1 MAQYVMS
8 MLRVSKVVPPKR
20 QIIKDISLSF
30 FPGAKIGLL
39 GLNGAGKS
47 TVLKIMAGVEKEY
60 DGEVQWQPNISI
72 GYLPQEPQLDPEKTV
87 REEIE
92 SALGE
97 VMQAQ
102 DKLDEVYAA
111 YADPDAD
118 FDKLAEE
125 QARLEAII
133 ATAGSDT
140 EHQMEIA
147 ADALRLPPW
156 EAKIGVL
163 SGGEKRRVALAKLLL
178 SKPDMLLLDEPTN
191 HLDAESVEWLEQ
203 FLVRF
208 PRTVVA
214 VTHDRYFLDNAAEW
228 ILELDRGEGIPWKG
242 NYSSW
247 LEQKEARLETENKQI
262 DAHMK
267 AMKQELEWVRSNPK
281 ARQAKSKA
289 RLARFEEMSSH
300 EYQKRNETQEI
311 FIPVGERLGDQV
323 IEFNGVTKSFGD
335 KLLMDNVSF
344 TIPPG
349 AIVGIIGPN
358 GAGKSTLFKM
368 ITGQQKPDA
377 GEVKI
382 GQTVKM
388 AYVDQSRDCLDGNKT
403 VFEELAQGSDILQI
417 GKFEMPSRAYIGRFN
432 FKGADQGK
440 LVGNLSGG
448 ERGRL
453 HLAKTLMAGGNVLL
467 LDEPSNDLDVETLR
481 ALEDALLE
489 FPGCALVISH
499 DRWFLDRICTHIL
512 AAEGDSQWTFFPG
525 NYQEYEEDKRKRLGE
540 EGAKP
545 KRIRYKPITR

>member
-87 REEIE
+87 REEVE

-102 DKLDEVYAA
+102 AKLDEVYAA

-133 ATAGSDT
+133 ATAGADT

-156 EAKIGVL
+156 DAKIGVL

-208 PRTVVA
+208 PGTVVA

-247 LEQKEARLETENKQI
+247 LEQKEARLETEQKQV

-289 RLARFEEMSSH
+289 RLARFEEMSSY

-368 ITGQQKPDA
+368 ITGQQQPDA
-377 GEVKI
+377 GEVRI
-382 GQTVKM
+382 GQTVKL

>member
-8 MLRVSKVVPPKR
+8 MLRVNKIVPPKR

-39 GLNGAGKS
+39 GLNGSGKS
-47 TVLKIMAGVEKEY
+47 TVLRIMAGADKEF
-60 DGEVQWQPNISI
+60 DGEVQWLPGISI
-72 GYLPQEPQLDPEKTV
+72 GYLAQEPQLNAENTV
-87 REEIE
+87 RQEVE
-92 SALGE
+92 AGLGE
-97 VMQAQ
+97 VVTAQ
-102 DKLDEVYAA
+102 NKLEEIYAA
-111 YADPDAD
+111 YAEPDAD

-125 QARLEAII
+125 QARYEAII
-133 ATAGSDT
+133 ATSGADV

-156 EAKIGVL
+156 DAVIKNL
-163 SGGEKRRVALAKLLL
+163 SGGEKRRVALCQLLL

-208 PRTVVA
+208 PGTVVA

-228 ILELDRGEGIPWKG
+228 ILELDRGMGIPWKG

-247 LEQKEARLETENKQI
+247 LEQKEARLETEQKQV

-267 AMKQELEWVRSNPK
+267 AMKQELEWVRQNPK

-289 RLARFEEMSSH
+289 RLARYEEMSSF

-311 FIPVGERLGDQV
+311 FVPPGERLGNEV
-323 IEFNGVTKSFGD
+323 IEFKDVTKSFGD
-335 KLLMDNVSF
+335 RLLIDNLSF
-344 TIPPG
+344 KVPPG

-358 GAGKSTLFKM
+358 GAGKSTLFRM
-368 ITGQQKPDA
+368 IQGKEQPDS
-377 GEVKI
+377 GEIVV
-382 GQTVKM
+382 GPTVKM
-388 AYVDQSRDCLDGNKT
+388 SSVDQSREGLANDKT
-403 VFEELAQGSDILQI
+403 VFEAVSGGQDILTV
-417 GKFEMPSRAYIGRFN
+417 GKFEMPSRAYLGRFN
-432 FKGADQGK
+432 FKGGDQGK
-440 LVGNLSGG
+440 IVGNLSGG

-453 HLAKTLMAGGNVLL
+453 HLATTLIQGGNVLL

-489 FPGCALVISH
+489 FSGCVLVISH
-499 DRWFLDRICTHIL
+499 DRWFLDRIATHIL
-512 AAEGDSQWTFFPG
+512 ACEGDSQWFFYAG

-545 KRIRYKPITR
+545 HRIRYKPISR